1 MKLIKFLFKSSP
13 LMVIAAIVAGVISGV
28 SSTILLALIGKAL
41 TSLSSITPFQL
52 KSFIALCVLVPIM
65 RFISEGLLMRIGQV
79 AVYKQRIQLSRRILA
94 APLRQ
99 LEKVGAHRLL
109 AALTDDVVAISTAV
123 LVIPMAAINV
133 AVVLGC
139 LIYLGLLSGSMLLVV
154 LGFMVIGIIS
164 YQLPLN
170 RAVQW
175 IRRARETEDALY
187 KDFRSLTEGAK
198 ELKSHRPRREAFI
211 STSLAHNA
219 EQYKGQ
225 NIVGQAIFIAA
236 ASWGQS
242 LFFVVI
248 GLLLFVITGLRETTV
263 LELTGYVIVLLYMMT
278 PLQITLNSFPALGRA
293 AVSLNKLKALGLSLE
308 TEPTGGRLDPHVE
321 ESSAW
326 HRLELADV
334 TLTYRREGED
344 GSFTLGPLNFTL
356 HPGEMVF
363 VIGGN
368 GSGKTTLAKLL
379 LGLYGPDSGAIRL
392 DGQEITE
399 EMRDDYRQLF
409 SAVHADFYLFRRML
423 GLESAD
429 LDGQG
434 RDFLQRLQL
443 SDKVNL
449 KDNVL
454 STTDLSQ
461 GQRKRLA
468 LLTAYLEDR
477 SIYVFDEW
485 AADQDPMF
493 KEVFYHQLLPDLKA
507 RGKTV
512 IVISHD
518 DRFYHVGDRVI
529 KLENGQTVSDTRTN
543 GTSPN
548 GSREFPLRDI
558 GIEVAKAAQGSN
570 VN

>member
-1 MKLIKFLFKSSP
+1 MKLIKFLFKTSP
-13 LMVIAAIVAGVISGV
+13 LMVIMAIVAGVISGV
-28 SSTILLALIGKAL
+28 SSTILLALIGRAL

-65 RFISEGLLMRIGQV
+65 RFTSEALLMRIGQV

-123 LVIPMAAINV
+123 LVIPMAAINI

-170 RAVQW
+170 KAVQW

-211 STSLAHNA
+211 TTSLSKNA
-219 EQYKGQ
+219 EQFKGQ
-225 NIVGQAIFIAA
+225 NIYGQSIFIAA

-278 PLQITLNSFPALGRA
+278 PLQVTLNSFPAFGRA
-293 AVSLNKLKALGLSLE
+293 AVSLNKLKNLGLSLE
-308 TEPTGGRLDPHVE
+308 TEHTGGRLDTSVQEP
-321 ESSAW
+321 SRW
-326 HRLELADV
+326 HRLELVDV
-334 TLTYRREGED
+334 SLTYRREDED
-344 GSFTLGPLNFTL
+344 GTFTLGPLNFAL

-392 DGQEITE
+392 DGQEINE

-409 SAVHADFYLFRRML
+409 SAVHADFYLFKRML
-423 GLESAD
+423 GLESAE
-429 LDGQG
+429 LDGNA
-434 RDFLQRLQL
+434 REFLERLQL
-443 SDKVNL
+443 TDKVNV

-477 SIYVFDEW
+477 PIYVFDEW
-485 AADQDPMF
+485 AADQDPLF

-518 DRFYHVGDRVI
+518 DRFYHVGDRLI
-529 KLENGQTVSDTRTN
+529 KLENGQVVSDSGIN
-543 GTSPN
+543 GVSSN
-548 GSREFPLRDI
+548 GFPLREI
-558 GIEVAKAAQGSN
+558 GIAKVAQGTN

>member
-13 LMVIAAIVAGVISGV
+13 LMVIMAIVAGVISGV

-41 TSLSSITPFQL
+41 SARSSITSFQI
-52 KSFIALCVLVPIM
+52 KAFVALCVLVPIM
-65 RFISEGLLMRIGQV
+65 RFMSEALLMRIGQV

-170 RAVQW
+170 RAVSW

-211 STSLAHNA
+211 STSLSHNA
-219 EQYKGQ
+219 AQFRGQ
-225 NIVGQAIFIAA
+225 NITGQTIFIAA

-248 GLLLFVITGLRETTV
+248 GLLLFVVTNLRETTV

-278 PLQITLNSFPALGRA
+278 PLQVTLNSFPAFGRA
-293 AVSLNKLKALGLSLE
+293 AVSLNKLKNLGLSLE
-308 TEPTGGRLDPHVE
+308 TEPTGGRLDTRVKE
-321 ESSAW
+321 ASAW
-326 HRLELADV
+326 HRLELVDV
-334 TLTYRREGED
+334 TLSYRREGED
-344 GSFTLGPLNFTL
+344 SSFTLGPLNFEL

-379 LGLYGPDSGAIRL
+379 LGLYGPEAGAIRL

-423 GLESAD
+423 GLESAE
-429 LDGQG
+429 LDGNA
-434 RDFLQRLQL
+434 REFLEKLQL
-443 SDKVNL
+443 TDKVNM

-477 SIYVFDEW
+477 PIYVFDEW
-485 AADQDPMF
+485 AADQDPLF
-493 KEVFYHQLLPDLKA
+493 KEIFYHQLLPDLKA

-529 KLENGQTVSDTRTN
+529 KLENGQTVSDTGIN
-543 GTSPN
+543 GVSSN
-548 GSREFPLRDI
+548 GSREFPLPEI
-558 GIEVAKAAQGSN
+558 GIEVAKAAQGST
-570 VN
+570 VV

>member
-1 MKLIKFLFKSSP
+1 
-13 LMVIAAIVAGVISGV
+13 
-28 SSTILLALIGKAL
+28 
-41 TSLSSITPFQL
+41 
-52 KSFIALCVLVPIM
+52 
-65 RFISEGLLMRIGQV
+65 MRIGQV

-123 LVIPMAAINV
+123 LVIPMAAINI

-211 STSLAHNA
+211 TTSLSHNA
-219 EQYKGQ
+219 EQFKGQ
-225 NIVGQAIFIAA
+225 NITGQSIFIAA

-278 PLQITLNSFPALGRA
+278 PLQVTLNSFPAFGRA
-293 AVSLNKLKALGLSLE
+293 AVSLNKLKNLGLSLE
-308 TEPTGGRLDPHVE
+308 TEPSGGHLDTRVKE
-321 ESSAW
+321 ASTW
-326 HRLELADV
+326 HRLELVDI

-344 GSFTLGPLNFTL
+344 GTFTLGPLNFEL

-409 SAVHADFYLFRRML
+409 SAVHADFYLFKRML
-423 GLESAD
+423 GLESAE
-429 LDGQG
+429 LDGHA
-434 RDFLQRLQL
+434 REFLERLQL
-443 SDKVNL
+443 TDKVNM

-477 SIYVFDEW
+477 PIYVFDEW
-485 AADQDPMF
+485 AADQDPLF

-529 KLENGQTVSDTRTN
+529 KLENGQTVSDSGSN
-543 GTSPN
+543 GVSSN
-548 GSREFPLRDI
+548 GFPLREI
-558 GIEVAKAAQGSN
+558 GIGVAKAAQGTN